1 MAAEASRDNL
11 ADNRITAKTQ
21 DATGNSDL
29 PKWRPRDGKTLQL
42 ERLLDDLR
50 DRLGAAG
57 ISEGTLND
65 PMPSM
70 TQIANRYPNE
80 SEDRL
85 RALHEQ
91 ACQEFQKENKF
102 IWDTLRPTLLIDGI
116 YERPDRQAIREL
128 TTGVERDGR
137 GLLRWSLTYYL
148 DSLSSVHVGKRD
160 KAVKLSAWLQRRTLV
175 LHEASDT
182 EVLII
187 HIPGADMLADPFT
200 KYLKYETWRRHMKV
214 LLNRPEAF

>member
-11 ADNRITAKTQ
+11 AGNRINAKTQ

-50 DRLGAAG
+50 DRLGTAG
-57 ISEGTLND
+57 INFCVAIDNLLQELGIK
-65 PMPSM
+65 
-70 TQIANRYPNE
+70 QG
-80 SEDRL
+80 RL
-85 RALHEQ
+85 
-91 ACQEFQKENKF
+91 
-102 IWDTLRPTLLIDGI
+102 TP
-116 YERPDRQAIREL
+116 
-128 TTGVERDGR
+128 
-137 GLLRWSLTYYL
+137 YYL

>member
-11 ADNRITAKTQ
+11 SGNRINAKTQ

-80 SEDRL
+80 SEERL

-137 GLLRWSLTYYL
+137 GLLRWSLTWSDDRNIEKQREL
-148 DSLSSVHVGKRD
+148 RADLSH
-160 KAVKLSAWLQRRTLV
+160 
-175 LHEASDT
+175 
-182 EVLII
+182 
-187 HIPGADMLADPFT
+187 
-200 KYLKYETWRRHMKV
+200 
-214 LLNRPEAF
+214 